1 MGSRRKAREL
11 ALEVLYRYD
20 LVSDKIEEIFL
31 DIKKREDNSDIILFM
46 QRISEK
52 AIENIEYID
61 SIIENI
67 AINWRLERMTYID
80 KNIMRL
86 GVAEILFFEDI
97 PIKVT
102 INEYIEIAKK
112 YSTDEAGKF
121 VNGILDKVAKGAYNI
136 KQ

>member
-1 MGSRRKAREL
+1 MGSRRKSREL

-20 LVSDKIEEIFL
+20 LISDEIEEIFL
-31 DIKKREDNSDIILFM
+31 DIKKREDNRDIILFM

-52 AIENIEYID
+52 TIENIEYID
-61 SIIENI
+61 SIIRNI

-80 KNIMRL
+80 KNIIRL
-86 GVAEILFFEDI
+86 GIAEILYFIDI

-121 VNGILDKVAKGAYNI
+121 VNGILDKVAKGPYNI